1 MVEPSSMT
9 KFAASAVRPDRQRVG
24 VQIRVGDHAIG
35 ACPALDDVAAV
46 AGEPLEAVVAGP
58 AVHGVVVPLASEEV
72 VAVAADQQVLTGA
85 AEQGVVVGAAVEPVA
100 AAAAVEQV
108 VAAIPFEL
116 VGPVRPGQVVVVR
129 APDERGRGRSLIDEL
144 VVAVAAL
151 ESRIGGD
158 ARLDRDHVIAR
169 PAVRHDMADAGVG
182 PLEPEGGSPRP
193 SRCHRTGSRRG

>member
-1 MVEPSSMT
+1 MSGFASGADVDVDLLNLGAGQRVDDHGVGAVAGGQSKGLHPGEVEAGSGR
-9 KFAASAVRPDRQRVG
+9 AVVDDEVRASAVRPDRQRVG

-129 APDERGRGRSLIDEL
+129 APTS
-144 VVAVAAL
+144 VAV
-151 ESRIGGD
+151 D
-158 ARLDRDHVIAR
+158 V
-169 PAVRHDMADAGVG
+169 P
-182 PLEPEGGSPRP
+182 
-193 SRCHRTGSRRG
+193 